1 MAARTHVMTAES
13 QRVPAIFVFLLAAAN
28 LVIRSE
34 IDARSP
40 SLESLNLVPNAPRGH
55 EAETGAV
62 A

>member
-1 MAARTHVMTAES
+1 MTAES
-13 QRVPAIFVFLLAAAN
+13 QRVPAIFVFLLAVAN

-34 IDARSP
+34 IDARDP

>member
-1 MAARTHVMTAES
+1 MTAES

-40 SLESLNLVPNAPRGH
+40 SLSPSTWCLTHLADTKPRPVQWRESCP
-55 EAETGAV
+55 
-62 A
+62 